1 MNDKQ
6 FSSYADAPP
15 KLLAGVPGIDF
26 LNTVEWRGDP
36 SRTAERL
43 TSYRELV
50 IWCLRADLLTG
61 AESRQLTAEAARH
74 PQAAARAVRTAID
87 LREAAV
93 ELLQS
98 PLSDSAAVAQLNR
111 CLTAA
116 PFEYRIKRTDG
127 GRLRS
132 LVTPIGKLLSLPFY
146 RVAQEIVTVLTSDPP
161 EKIRSC
167 TNKRCGWFFV
177 DTSRN
182 NARRWCQ
189 MTTCGN
195 QAKARA
201 HYARRRQSAM

>member
-15 KLLAGVPGIDF
+15 NLIAGAPGIDF

-43 TSYRELV
+43 TSYGELV
-50 IWCLRADLLTG
+50 IWCLRADLLTE
-61 AESRQLTAEAARH
+61 AESRQLTAEAARY

-111 CLTAA
+111 CLTGA
-116 PFEYRIKRTDG
+116 PFEYRIKRTG
-127 GRLRS
+127 KGRLQS
-132 LVTPIGKLLSLPFY
+132 LVAPIGKLLGLPFY
-146 RVAQEIVTVLTSDPP
+146 RVAQEIVTVLTSDPL

-167 TNKRCGWFFV
+167 TNTRCGWFFV

-201 HYARRRQSAM
+201 HYARRRPSAM

>member
-1 MNDKQ
+1 MQ
-6 FSSYADAPP
+6 VSSYADAPP
-15 KLLAGVPGIDF
+15 NLIAGAPGVDF

-43 TSYRELV
+43 TSYGELV
-50 IWCLRADLLTG
+50 IWCVRADLLSE
-61 AESRQLTAEAARH
+61 AESHQLTAEAARH
-74 PQAAARAVRTAID
+74 PQSAARAVRTAID

-98 PLSDSAAVAQLNR
+98 PLSDSAAVVQLNR
-111 CLTAA
+111 CLTGAS
-116 PFEYRIKRTDG
+116 FEYRIERTGG

-132 LVTPIGKLLSLPFY
+132 LATPTGNLLSLPLH
-146 RVAQEIVTVLTSDPP
+146 RIAQEIVTVLTSDPP
-161 EKIRSC
+161 RKIRSC

-201 HYARRRQSAM
+201 HYARRRPSAT